1 MTDKPAERTALST
14 WRTVGAV
21 LANVAVAVLAP
32 LLVFGPDRQPRA
44 AGFLVLAALLATL
57 AGLSYYLCWRGA
69 TERISAGPRDAA
81 DRHPIGIGTIAKGL
95 LGNRNLVALSLA
107 SILLISINLYLGA
120 LQPYL
125 FKDFFHAPELLSFIP
140 LALAPSLL
148 LLILTAQPLANRFGK
163 KELACVGLGLALVA
177 DVQLYVLP
185 MPFPALY
192 LAWQALATLGI
203 GYFSFLTWALVA
215 DVIDQHARDTG
226 LRREATVYAV
236 FSLSRKLGQALAG
249 GLDALAL
256 SLAGYQSGQAG
267 QSVETAE
274 KLRSLVTFYPLI
286 GTALM
291 ALILGFFYRLD
302 RRTVHILHPGA

>member
-1 MTDKPAERTALST
+1 M
-14 WRTVGAV
+14 
-21 LANVAVAVLAP
+21 
-32 LLVFGPDRQPRA
+32 
-44 AGFLVLAALLATL
+44 
-57 AGLSYYLCWRGA
+57 
-69 TERISAGPRDAA
+69 
-81 DRHPIGIGTIAKGL
+81 
-95 LGNRNLVALSLA
+95 
-107 SILLISINLYLGA
+107 
-120 LQPYL
+120 
-125 FKDFFHAPELLSFIP
+125 
-140 LALAPSLL
+140 
-148 LLILTAQPLANRFGK
+148 
-163 KELACVGLGLALVA
+163 
-177 DVQLYVLP
+177 
-185 MPFPALY
+185 
-192 LAWQALATLGI
+192 ATLGI

-249 GLDALAL
+249 GLGALAL